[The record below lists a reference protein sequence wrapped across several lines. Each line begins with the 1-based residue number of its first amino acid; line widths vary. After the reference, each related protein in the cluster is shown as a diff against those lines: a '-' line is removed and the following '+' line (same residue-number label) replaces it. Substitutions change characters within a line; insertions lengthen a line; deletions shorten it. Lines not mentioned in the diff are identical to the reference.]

1 MKDKIITVYRPRT
14 CADVYE
20 PDTAVVVEEVI
31 KTTTE
36 EILKPNYTKE
46 LYGNP
51 DYRRIGNVPPRK
63 RVPRAS
69 VNKPVFNGKENK
81 YMEIKNVDYVS
92 VLQKHHTNPSVIWF
106 ILKCQELLN
115 YDVGSKQQPDIN
127 VVVINPTEITG
138 KTAAQI
144 YNAYKVLKEDLI
156 ITRVKPHNYLVNPS
170 FILPFTNEDYHKA
183 ADAWFKLT
191 GEQLVK

>member
-1 MKDKIITVYRPRT
+1 MKDKYITIYRPIR
-14 CADVYE
+14 CAEVYE
-20 PDTAVVVEEVI
+20 PDTAVVVEEKI

-36 EILKPNYTKE
+36 QIISPNFEKTIFST
-46 LYGNP
+46 P
-51 DYRRIGNVPPRK
+51 DYYRTGRIPPRK
-63 RVPRAS
+63 RVPRTS

-92 VLQKHHTNPSVIWF
+92 VLQKHRTNPSVIWF
-106 ILKCQELLN
+106 ILKCQELLS

-127 VVVINPTEITG
+127 TVVINPTEIEG

-144 YNAYKVLKEDLI
+144 YNAYKILKEDLI
-156 ITRVKPHNYLVNPS
+156 ITRVKPHHYLVNPS

>member
-1 MKDKIITVYRPRT
+1 MKKI
-14 CADVYE
+14 
-20 PDTAVVVEEVI
+20 
-31 KTTTE
+31 
-36 EILKPNYTKE
+36 
-46 LYGNP
+46 YGVPCHRFHGP
-51 DYRRIGNVPPRK
+51 DYVTT
-63 RVPRAS
+63 
-69 VNKPVFNGKENK
+69 
-81 YMEIKNVDYVS
+81 
-92 VLQKHHTNPSVIWF
+92 LQKYFNKSSVIWF

-183 ADAWFKLT
+183 ADMWFKLT